1 MSSSRDCSPAA
12 PDETRTRI
20 EQIADAALRRFA
32 RYGFKRSSMDDVARE
47 AGLAK
52 ATLYLHF
59 KGKDDVFR
67 AMIERFGAQIAAR
80 CEAVMAQ
87 PLPFPDKL
95 AALMLAHF
103 ATGYAAFGDGEHLLE
118 LKAVMASIALRE
130 IQAFEGIFTTNAT
143 ALLTTA
149 AATGEIA
156 LGSLAPDAIV
166 ETLAQAAI
174 GAKMGQPPSLET
186 YEARLRQIAA
196 LAAQAVA
203 KR

>member
-1 MSSSRDCSPAA
+1 MDDSRECALPP
-12 PDETRTRI
+12 PDEARTRI

-52 ATLYLHF
+52 ATIYLHF

-67 AMIERFGAQIAAR
+67 AMIARFSAQVAAR

-95 AALMLAHF
+95 SALMLAHF
-103 ATGYAAFGDGEHLLE
+103 GAGYAAFGDGEHLLE
-118 LKAVMASIALRE
+118 LKSVMASIALPE
-130 IQAFEGIFTTNAT
+130 AQAFEHIFCSQATT
-143 ALLTTA
+143 LLARA
-149 AATGEIA
+149 AAAGEISLGA
-156 LGSLAPDAIV
+156 LKAEQIV
-166 ETLAQAAI
+166 ETMAQAAI
-174 GAKMGQPPSLET
+174 GAKMGPQPSLET
-186 YEARLRQIAA
+186 YEARLRRIAA
-196 LAAQAVA
+196 LTAQAVA

>member
-12 PDETRTRI
+12 PDEVRTRI

-32 RYGFKRSSMDDVARE
+32 RYGFKRSSMDDIARE

-52 ATLYLHF
+52 ATIYLHF

-67 AMIERFGAQIAAR
+67 AMIERFAAQIAAR

-95 AALMLAHF
+95 AALMLAQF
-103 ATGYAAFGDGEHLLE
+103 GSGYAAFGDGEHLLE

-130 IQAFEGIFTTNAT
+130 IQAFEGIFTANAT
-143 ALLTTA
+143 ALLTKA
-149 AATGEIA
+149 AGAGEIA
-156 LGSLAPDAIV
+156 LGSLAPGAIV

>member
-1 MSSSRDCSPAA
+1 MSSSRECSPAA
-12 PDETRTRI
+12 PDEARTRI

-32 RYGFKRSSMDDVARE
+32 RYGFKRSSMEDVARE

-67 AMIERFGAQIAAR
+67 AMIERFGARIATLS
-80 CEAVMAQ
+80 EAVMAR
-87 PLPFPDKL
+87 PLPFPEKL
-95 AALMLAHF
+95 EALMLAQF
-103 ATGYAAFGDGEHLLE
+103 GASYAAFGDGEHLAE

-130 IQAFEGIFTTNAT
+130 IQAFEGIFTANAT
-143 ALLTTA
+143 MLLTEA
-149 AATGEIA
+149 AAKGEIA
-156 LGSLAPDAIV
+156 LGSLAPGAIV
-166 ETLAQAAI
+166 ETLSQAAI
-174 GAKMGQPPSLET
+174 GAKMGQPPALET

>member
-1 MSSSRDCSPAA
+1 MSSSRECSPAP
-12 PDETRTRI
+12 PDEARTRI

-32 RYGFKRSSMDDVARE
+32 RYGFKRSSMDDIARE

-52 ATLYLHF
+52 ATIYLHF
-59 KGKDDVFR
+59 KGKEDVFR
-67 AMIERFGAQIAAR
+67 AMVARFAAQIAAR

-95 AALMLAHF
+95 AALMLAQF
-103 ATGYAAFGDGEHLLE
+103 GAGYAAFGDGEHLPE
-118 LKAVMASIALRE
+118 LKAVMASIARRE
-130 IQAFEGIFTTNAT
+130 IEAFEGIFAAHAT
-143 ALLTTA
+143 ALLKGA
-149 AATGEIA
+149 AQTGEIA
-156 LGSLAPDAIV
+156 LGSLAAEAIV

-174 GAKMGQPPSLET
+174 GAKMGPQPSLAT

>member
-1 MSSSRDCSPAA
+1 MNSSRECAPAL
-12 PDETRTRI
+12 PDEARTRI

-32 RYGFKRSSMDDVARE
+32 RYGFKRSSMEDIARE

-52 ATLYLHF
+52 ATIYLHF

-67 AMIERFGAQIAAR
+67 AMIERFAAQVSAR

-95 AALMLAHF
+95 SALMLAQF
-103 ATGYAAFGDGEHLLE
+103 GTGYAAFGDGEHLLE
-118 LKAVMASIALRE
+118 LKAMMASIAARE
-130 IQAFEGIFTTNAT
+130 TQAFEHIFCTNAT
-143 ALLTTA
+143 GLLTEA
-149 AATGEIA
+149 AASGEIS
-156 LGSLAPDAIV
+156 LGSLEPGAIV

-174 GAKMGQPPSLET
+174 GAKMGPQLSLEI
-186 YEARLRQIAA
+186 YEARLRQVAA

>member
-1 MSSSRDCSPAA
+1 MNSSRECAPAL
-12 PDETRTRI
+12 PDEARTRI
-20 EQIADAALRRFA
+20 EQIADAALRCFA
-32 RYGFKRSSMDDVARE
+32 RYGFKRSSMDDIARE

-52 ATLYLHF
+52 ATIYLHF

-67 AMIERFGAQIAAR
+67 AMMERFAAGIAAH

-95 AALMLAHF
+95 SALMLAHF
-103 ATGYAAFGDGEHLLE
+103 GAGYAAFGDGEHLLE
-118 LKAVMASIALRE
+118 LKTVMASIATRE
-130 IQAFEGIFTTNAT
+130 LQAFEGIFTTHATGLLREAT
-143 ALLTTA
+143 ASS
-149 AATGEIA
+149 EIA
-156 LGSLAPDAIV
+156 LGSLEPGAIV

-174 GAKMGQPPSLET
+174 GAKMGPQPSLET
-186 YEARLRQIAA
+186 YEARLRRIAA

>member
-1 MSSSRDCSPAA
+1 M
-12 PDETRTRI
+12 PDEARTRI

-32 RYGFKRSSMDDVARE
+32 RYGFKRSSMEDVARE

-67 AMIERFGAQIAAR
+67 AMIERFGARIAAR
-80 CEAVMAQ
+80 CDAVMAE
-87 PLPFPDKL
+87 PLPLREKL
-95 AALMLAHF
+95 EALMLAHF

-130 IQAFEGIFTTNAT
+130 IQAFEDIFTANAT
-143 ALLTTA
+143 ALLTKA
-149 AATGEIA
+149 AAAGEIA
-156 LGSLAPDAIV
+156 LGSLAPGTIV